1 MKRIMRKVMAWMLAA
16 IVFVSIPTVDTKA
29 AIKYSTYKNTR
40 FTYTVKYPTTFQRA
54 DYSSGDGTKLISK
67 DGKAKASIWNS
78 YGGNKKRNGKTVVAT
93 AKKNRKINVVKAT
106 KSECSYNYK
115 IGKNTIQY
123 CYVFIKNGEI
133 AFQLT
138 YPTSSKKYYEEVAK
152 GMMASLKK
160 NKSLTLHD

>member
-93 AKKNRKINVVKAT
+93 AKKNRNAVTIIRWGKIRFSIAT
-106 KSECSYNYK
+106 
-115 IGKNTIQY
+115 
-123 CYVFIKNGEI
+123 
-133 AFQLT
+133 
-138 YPTSSKKYYEEVAK
+138 
-152 GMMASLKK
+152 SLLKTERLLF
-160 NKSLTLHD
+160 S